1 MTEPPEPGA
10 PGSVRHSLTLL
21 TAVGAVAVVLLG
33 LTEGL
38 PGAATGLALCTVAGL
53 GIARYVSGAGAQD
66 SGFRRSVRL
75 LGARA
80 PALGEWQRVVDK
92 SIGERSDVHFV
103 ATLRPQL
110 QRLFAA
116 RLAERHGV
124 ELHRSPERAKALI
137 GADLW
142 PWIDPRTRPA
152 HRPDDPERVLRA
164 LLDRLEALAGP
175 PLGEPG
181 RPPGEPAAKDPSTGL
196 RTTTRHSEDPQ

>member
-1 MTEPPEPGA
+1 MTEPRPPEPGV

-21 TAVGAVAVVLLG
+21 AAVGAAAVVLPG
-33 LTEGL
+33 LVEGL
-38 PGAATGLALCTVAGL
+38 PGAATGLAVCTVAGL
-53 GIARYVSGAGAQD
+53 AIARYVTGAGAQD

-75 LGARA
+75 LGSRA
-80 PALGEWQRVVDK
+80 PALGEWQRIVDK
-92 SIGERSDVHFV
+92 SIGDRSDVHFT

-124 ELHRSPERAKALI
+124 DMHRSPKRAEALV

-142 PWIDPRTRPA
+142 PWIDPAHRPA
-152 HRPDDPERVLRA
+152 HRPDDPEQVLRA
-164 LLDRLEALAGP
+164 LLDRLEALDGAP
-175 PLGEPG
+175 
-181 RPPGEPAAKDPSTGL
+181 RPAAA

>member
-1 MTEPPEPGA
+1 VNERPEPGA

-21 TAVGAVAVVLLG
+21 AAVGAVSVAVLG

-38 PGAATGLALCTVAGL
+38 PGAATGLAVCTVAGL

-75 LGARA
+75 LGSRA

-92 SIGERSDVHFV
+92 SLGDRSDVHFN

-124 ELHRSPERAKALI
+124 DLYRRPERAAALV

-142 PWIDPRTRPA
+142 PWIDPERRPA

-164 LLDRLEALAGP
+164 LLDRLEAL
-175 PLGEPG
+175 
-181 RPPGEPAAKDPSTGL
+181 
-196 RTTTRHSEDPQ
+196 

>member
-1 MTEPPEPGA
+1 MNETPEPGA

-21 TAVGAVAVVLLG
+21 IAVGAVSVVLLG
-33 LTEGL
+33 IAEGL
-38 PGAATGLALCTVAGL
+38 RGAATGLAVCTVAGL

-75 LGARA
+75 LGSRA
-80 PALGEWQRVVDK
+80 PALGEWQRIVDK
-92 SIGERSDVHFV
+92 SIGDRSEVHFT

-124 ELHRSPERAKALI
+124 DLHRSPERARALV

-142 PWIDPRTRPA
+142 PWIDPEHRPA
-152 HRPDDPERVLRA
+152 QRPDNPEQVLRA
-164 LLDRLEALAGP
+164 LLDRLEALGVA
-175 PLGEPG
+175 
-181 RPPGEPAAKDPSTGL
+181 PGEAPRVDPAAGRRPD
-196 RTTTRHSEDPQ
+196 HQAQ